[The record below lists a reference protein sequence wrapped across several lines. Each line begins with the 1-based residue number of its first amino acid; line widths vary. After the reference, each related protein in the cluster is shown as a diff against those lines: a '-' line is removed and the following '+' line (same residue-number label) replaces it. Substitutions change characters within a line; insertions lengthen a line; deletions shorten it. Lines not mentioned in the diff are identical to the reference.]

1 MVHICGKELPDDQHS
16 CAGGAGFVTGLSRW
30 MGCSDPQGSGRGRE
44 SINPAKMKLC
54 PGCHNPFASS
64 KTDSPTRISTL
75 DLPVSLLCY
84 GPIHEITCHLFLYAA
99 PGAARRN

>member
-1 MVHICGKELPDDQHS
+1 MLVDKKASDFVLSFCPTIA
-16 CAGGAGFVTGLSRW
+16 AGRQ
-30 MGCSDPQGSGRGRE
+30 GCIAKKRGVGTTFPHQTQR
-44 SINPAKMKLC
+44 
-54 PGCHNPFASS
+54 

-84 GPIHEITCHLFLYAA
+84 GPIHQITCHLFIYAA